1 VQRFD
6 IAVIGA
12 GFFGAMMARELART
26 NPQRRVILLER
37 EATLLAR
44 ASRFNQARLH
54 GGYHYPR
61 SFLTAYRARQNYP
74 KFSAEFAAAVVPGV
88 RHHYAIARHN
98 SKVAS
103 AHFERFA
110 HHIGAPLSA
119 PDDDILALLDLS
131 RIEALYAVDEQVFD
145 ANVLA
150 RLLAVELQ
158 QAAVTV
164 ALETQV
170 DEIHSSPTGGLELRL
185 ASGEVL
191 HCARCYNATYAA
203 LDQFDGSLTDTLKIE
218 AATLL
223 LLAPPAALSGAALT
237 IMDGPFFS
245 FLPFPTQNAYSLSHV
260 RYTPQGENP
269 TSALIERIRRD
280 VARLAPGLTDFEVQ
294 GSWTEKKCVLA
305 RHEIDDGRPI
315 LFKPSPTL
323 PGLWHVLGAKLDN
336 VYDVLAAIKVDD

>member
-1 VQRFD
+1 MERVD
-6 IAVIGA
+6 VAVIGA
-12 GFFGAMMARELART
+12 GFFGAMMARTLARA
-26 NPQRRVILLER
+26 NPRQRVILLER
-37 EATLLAR
+37 ENTLLAR

-74 KFSAEFAAAVVPGV
+74 TFNAEFGAAVVPGI

-98 SKVAS
+98 SKVAA

-110 HHIGAPLSA
+110 QHIGAPLQP
-119 PDDDILALLDLS
+119 PDESIRALLDPS

-145 ANVLA
+145 ADVLA
-150 RLLAVELQ
+150 QLLAQ
-158 QAAVTV
+158 QLAQAGVTPVFGTAVDSIRP
-164 ALETQV
+164 AP
-170 DEIHSSPTGGLELRL
+170 SGGLELVL
-185 ASGEVL
+185 SSGAVL
-191 HCARCYNATYAA
+191 HTARCYNATYAA
-203 LDQFDGSLTDTLKIE
+203 LDQFDGSLGDALKIE

-223 LLAPPAALSGAALT
+223 MLAPPAALAGAALT

-245 FLPFPTQNAYSLSHV
+245 LLPYPTQNAYSLSHV
-260 RYTPQGENP
+260 RYTPGGANP

-280 VARLAPGLTDFEVQ
+280 VARLAPGLADFEVR

-336 VYDVLAAIKVDD
+336 VYDVLAAIASD